1 VGKNTTLEQTLKHY
15 AIGGLEL
22 ELETSPTVFY
32 PTSTSNL
39 IAGVLEVPT
48 GSRVLDVGCGVG
60 VLAIYAALKGA
71 GHVAAVDIMPEAC
84 EYARLNADKNN
95 VGDKVSVFQGDLFDP
110 LPSGKYDVIIDD
122 VSGIADEVAR
132 LSSWF
137 PDPVPTGGPDG
148 TKHVVAM
155 LDRVKDYLTERG
167 VLYLP
172 IASLSNAKRIL
183 HTAGEIFGGKIEQ
196 LTQVHYPF
204 GPGLKEHV
212 EKLEQLRGQGLID
225 FTTRKSRH
233 FWSLTIYRAW
243 V

>member
-1 VGKNTTLEQTLKHY
+1 MEQTLKNY
-15 AIGGLEL
+15 SIGGLDL

-39 IAGVLEVPT
+39 IAEVLDVPP
-48 GSRVLDVGCGVG
+48 GASVLDVGCGVG
-60 VLAIYAALKGA
+60 VLAIYAAMKGA
-71 GHVAAVDIMPEAC
+71 SHVSAVDIMPEAC
-84 EYARLNADKNN
+84 RYARTNAEKNR
-95 VGDKVSVFQGDLFDP
+95 VGDKVQVFQGDLFEP
-110 LPSGKYDVIIDD
+110 LPSRKYDVIIDD

-148 TKHVVAM
+148 AKHVVAM
-155 LDRVKDYLTERG
+155 LGRAKDYLTDRG

-172 IASLSNAKRIL
+172 IASLSNARRIL
-183 HTAGEIFGGKIEQ
+183 HTAGEIFGSKIEQ

-204 GPGLKEHV
+204 GPGLKEHT
-212 EKLEQLRGQGLID
+212 EKLHELREQGIID

>member
-1 VGKNTTLEQTLKHY
+1 MALAETVKTY
-15 AIGGLEL
+15 SIGGLEI

-39 IAGVLEVPT
+39 IAKVLEVPE
-48 GSRVLDVGCGVG
+48 GSSVLDVGCGVG

-71 GHVAAVDIMPEAC
+71 GHVSAVDIMEEAC
-84 EYARLNADKNN
+84 RYARVNAEKNR
-95 VGDKVSVFQGDLFDP
+95 VGNIVEVYQGDLFDP
-110 LPSGKYDVIIDD
+110 LPPRKYDVIIDD

-148 TKHVVAM
+148 AKHVVAM
-155 LDRVKDYLTERG
+155 LNHVKDYLTNRG

-183 HTAGEIFGGKIEQ
+183 QTAGEIFGTKIEQ
-196 LTQVHYPF
+196 LTKVDYPF

-212 EKLEQLRGQGLID
+212 DKLNELRDQGIID
-225 FTTRKSRH
+225 FTTRKSRN

-243 V
+243 L